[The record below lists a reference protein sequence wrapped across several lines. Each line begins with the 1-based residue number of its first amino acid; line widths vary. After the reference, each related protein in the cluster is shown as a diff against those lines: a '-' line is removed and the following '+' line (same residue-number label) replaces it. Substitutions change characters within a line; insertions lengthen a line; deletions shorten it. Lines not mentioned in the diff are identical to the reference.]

1 MTSLEPEATSP
12 DTSVPDTSEP
22 GSGCAPAASSC
33 DPISAAPAV
42 KPQALVTTDPWGT
55 LSGFTD
61 ARIALGRSGSS
72 LPTQPL
78 LQFAADHAMARDAI
92 HTVFDIDGLAREL
105 AGIDL
110 PTLLVHSEAVT
121 RADYLRRPDHGR
133 RLDRPSRIA
142 LIPADPPPANRLC
155 LIIADG
161 LSPLAPMRNALPLL
175 EHLRP
180 GLASWSLDVILAA
193 QARVA
198 LADEIGHLRGA
209 EATLILIGERP
220 GLKSADSLGAYL
232 TYSPRPGRTDAD
244 RNCVSNIRAGGL
256 SFAEAAARL
265 LRLLAEARSLRAS
278 GVCLKEGAA
287 SPQTSLP
294 LTPYLPD

>member
-1 MTSLEPEATSP
+1 
-12 DTSVPDTSEP
+12 
-22 GSGCAPAASSC
+22 
-33 DPISAAPAV
+33 
-42 KPQALVTTDPWGT
+42 
-55 LSGFTD
+55 
-61 ARIALGRSGSS
+61 
-72 LPTQPL
+72 
-78 LQFAADHAMARDAI
+78 MARDAI
-92 HTVFDIDGLAREL
+92 HTAFDTDILTRALADLGLS
-105 AGIDL
+105 
-110 PTLLVHSEAVT
+110 TLTVHSEAAT
-121 RADYLRRPDHGR
+121 RADYLRRPDLGR
-133 RLDRPSRIA
+133 RLDGPSRVA
-142 LIPADPPPANRLC
+142 LLPADPPPPSRLC

-161 LSPLAPMRNALPLL
+161 LSPLAPLRNALPLL

-180 GLASWSLDVILAA
+180 GLEASWSLDIILAT

-220 GLKSADSLGAYL
+220 GLKSSDSLGAYL
-232 TYSPRPGRTDAD
+232 TYNPRPGRTDAD

-265 LRLLAEARSLRAS
+265 LRLLADARSLRAS

-294 LTPYLPD
+294 LPAKLRDRLATSRDPLPFTDDRDL